1 MIDNAMGNIAVRQT
15 RNANRLAIP
24 HAVLCLALCASLY
37 GVSVVAA
44 AQGAAILY
52 DQGPTR
58 PLSDYV
64 EAMVPLSAASLSA
77 RPPLPS
83 KPSSQMPS
91 QAANTTNPH
100 NAQNPLALNPPNQS
114 NAQPLNRVIPSP
126 VYPVDT
132 PSLNPGPV
140 EPRRVQLP
148 QLASAPFF
156 LIGNDPL
163 SRDWLAHY
171 SVRLAALGAAGFLVK
186 AESDA
191 ELQSIRQ
198 LAPGIPIT
206 PLDGTQLAKTLGLAH
221 YPVLVTAGLIEQ

>member
-1 MIDNAMGNIAVRQT
+1 MGNIAVRQT

-24 HAVLCLALCASLY
+24 HAVLCLGLCASLY

-64 EAMVPLSAASLSA
+64 ESMVPLSAAFLSA

-91 QAANTTNPH
+91 QASNATNP
-100 NAQNPLALNPPNQS
+100 QNPQALNPPNQS
-114 NAQPLNRVIPSP
+114 NARPLNRVIPSP

-163 SRDWLAHY
+163 SRDWLALY
-171 SVRLAALGAAGFLVK
+171 GKRLATLGAVGFLVK

-191 ELQSIRQ
+191 ELQSVRQ

-206 PLDGTQLAKTLGLAH
+206 PLDGAQLAKTLGLTH

>member
-15 RNANRLAIP
+15 RNASRRTILP
-24 HAVLCLALCASLY
+24 AVLCLALCASLY

-64 EAMVPLSAASLSA
+64 ESMVPLSAAFLSA

-83 KPSSQMPS
+83 KPSSQMSS
-91 QAANTTNPH
+91 QAANPH
-100 NAQNPLALNPPNQS
+100 NAQNPQALNPPNQS
-114 NAQPLNRVIPSP
+114 NAQPLNRAIPSP

-140 EPRRVQLP
+140 EPRRVQLH

-198 LAPGIPIT
+198 LAPGIPVT
-206 PLDGTQLAKTLGLAH
+206 PLDATQLAKTLGLTH

>member
-24 HAVLCLALCASLY
+24 HAALYLALRASLY

-64 EAMVPLSAASLSA
+64 ESMVPLSAAFLSA

-114 NAQPLNRVIPSP
+114 NAQPLNRTIPSP

-163 SRDWLAHY
+163 SRDWLARY
-171 SVRLAALGAAGFLVK
+171 GRRLATLGAVGFLVK

-198 LAPGIPIT
+198 LAPGIPVT
-206 PLDGTQLAKTLGLAH
+206 PLDATQLAKTLGLTH

>member
-15 RNANRLAIP
+15 RNASRRAIL

-37 GVSVVAA
+37 EVSVVAA

-52 DQGPTR
+52 DQGSTR

-64 EAMVPLSAASLSA
+64 ESMVPLSAAFLST

-83 KPSSQMPS
+83 KQSSQMSS
-91 QAANTTNPH
+91 QATNP
-100 NAQNPLALNPPNQS
+100 QNPQALNPPNQS
-114 NAQPLNRVIPSP
+114 NARPLNRAIPSP

-171 SVRLAALGAAGFLVK
+171 SVRLATLGAVGFLVK

-191 ELQSIRQ
+191 ELQSVRQ

-206 PLDGTQLAKTLGLAH
+206 PLDGTQLAKTLGLTH